1 MVGGMYHK
9 MPFILMECIIG
20 YHQDWQSL
28 SLSISKV
35 GRIMQIGRMYPSIIK
50 VNRMFH
56 EVSTMLEVH
65 VSSIL
70 EVSSML
76 EEYIEIEIFIDMH
89 VDAWK
94 KEL

>member
-1 MVGGMYHK
+1 
-9 MPFILMECIIG
+9 
-20 YHQDWQSL
+20 
-28 SLSISKV
+28 
-35 GRIMQIGRMYPSIIK
+35 MYPSIIK

>member
-1 MVGGMYHK
+1 MYHNVSSR
-9 MPFILMECIIG
+9 LAECI
-20 YHQDWQSL
+20 HT
-28 SLSISKV
+28 
-35 GRIMQIGRMYPSIIK
+35 SIIK
-50 VNRMFH
+50 VKNNRMFH

-65 VSSIL
+65 LSSIL

-94 KEL
+94 KELW